1 MRIHGGAGEIAGKTA
16 LNLNLLT
23 RSVDANRSKAMIND
37 AIKDDCRPISSTME
51 LRSDEEFPF
60 LGRSRYR
67 EREGRRALILNL
79 ASGVNTRR

>member
-37 AIKDDCRPISSTME
+37 AIKDDSRPISSTME
-51 LRSDEEFPF
+51 LRATKNFLSSEEADT
-60 LGRSRYR
+60 GKEKGG
-67 EREGRRALILNL
+67 ER
-79 ASGVNTRR
+79 

>member
-1 MRIHGGAGEIAGKTA
+1 MRIHGEAGEIAGKTA

-60 LGRSRYR
+60 LGRYR

>member
-37 AIKDDCRPISSTME
+37 AIKDDSRPISSTME
-51 LRSDEEFPF
+51 LWSDEEFPF
-60 LGRSRYR
+60 LGRKPIQ
-67 EREGRRALILNL
+67 ERKGRRALILNL